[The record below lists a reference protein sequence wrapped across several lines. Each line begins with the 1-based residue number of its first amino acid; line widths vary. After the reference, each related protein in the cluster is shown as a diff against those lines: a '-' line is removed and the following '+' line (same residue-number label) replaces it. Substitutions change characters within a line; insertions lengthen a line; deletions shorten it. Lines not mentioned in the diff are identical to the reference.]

1 MLEETLIVWATEF
14 GRTPFEEANRE
25 VKLGRGHHH
34 KGFTLWM
41 AGGGVKGG
49 LSLGATDEFGMHAV
63 ENAVHV
69 HDVHAT
75 ILHLLG
81 LDLSLSQCSRVL
93 ENLGLQFLGA
103 CNFKWHV
110 L

>member
-1 MLEETLIVWATEF
+1 VLEETLVVWATEF

-25 VKLGRGHHH
+25 VKIGRGHHH

-49 LSLGATDEFGMHAV
+49 LSFGATDEFGMHAM

-81 LDLSLSQCSRVL
+81 MGHKRLTFRHNSRDVRL
-93 ENLGLQFLGA
+93 TDVFGKVIHEVVA
-103 CNFKWHV
+103 
-110 L
+110 

>member
-1 MLEETLIVWATEF
+1 MLEETLVVWATEF

-25 VKLGRGHHH
+25 TQLGRGHHH

-49 LSLGATDEFGMHAV
+49 TSLGATDDFGMHAV
-63 ENAVHV
+63 DHPVHV

-81 LDLSLSQCSRVL
+81 LDHERLTLRHNSRDVRL
-93 ENLGLQFLGA
+93 TDVFGKVIHEVVA
-103 CNFKWHV
+103 
-110 L
+110 